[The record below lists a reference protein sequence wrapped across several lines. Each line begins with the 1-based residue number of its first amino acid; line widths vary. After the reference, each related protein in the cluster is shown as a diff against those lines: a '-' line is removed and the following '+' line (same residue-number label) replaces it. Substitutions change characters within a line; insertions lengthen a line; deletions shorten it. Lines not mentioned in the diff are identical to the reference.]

1 MFSPPDVWEGA
12 DLSRA
17 PQVPAVEGLRLSAVL
32 AWQTDTQRHV
42 EGLWLGE
49 GGELAVAGAAG
60 VSLFSLLDDER
71 WIITTDREE
80 DAADGALW
88 VPPGEA
94 TLSRHR
100 AHVATR
106 PGRLVPVSSWR
117 QAPLVRALGRRAL
130 GQLGPAARQRRS
142 EPPWGLQLLGPLQ
155 ALLVMGPAG
164 PWVGA
169 AAGGA
174 AVAVGYAAW
183 MRAVLRG
190 QRAMARLRALL
201 PDQELAEVDAQ
212 DHVRERWPVPLEDPA
227 LRELR
232 TSLPATHTLLRNA
245 GFTCAGAV
253 RVRQGA
259 PDRSEPAERRL
270 RLRAGV
276 CLEEAWV
283 EPGGQILAS
292 PDSVEGAPT
301 LELMSVR
308 VDGAVVVTRVEGPG
322 AAPGVRRDPGLLLQV
337 LAGPPTD
344 QHVRAHRDA
353 LAADRTVPLLTLHD
367 ALLARR
373 RVDTQLQAHAARAEE
388 RGFVRKIWVGM
399 FLWLLLLVTAAA
411 QGPTAAPFAIV
422 SLHMTLYNGL
432 CLWQRAR
439 GARERVCEPTAWIES
454 PVGVR

>member
-32 AWQTDTQRHV
+32 AWQTDTQRRV

-60 VSLFSLLDDER
+60 VSLFSLLEDER
-71 WIITTDREE
+71 WIVTTDREE
-80 DAADGALW
+80 DAADGALR
-88 VPPGEA
+88 VPAGEA

-117 QAPLVRALGRRAL
+117 EAPLVRALGRRSL
-130 GQLGPAARQRRS
+130 GQVGLAAQLRHA
-142 EPPWGLQLLGPLQ
+142 EPPWGLQLLGLLQ

-169 AAGGA
+169 AVGGA
-174 AVAVGYAAW
+174 VVAVGYGAW
-183 MRAVLRG
+183 LRTVLRG
-190 QRAMARLRALL
+190 RRAMSRLRALL
-201 PDQELAEVDAQ
+201 SDHELAELDAQ
-212 DHVRERWPVPLEDPA
+212 EHVRERWPVPLEDPA

-232 TSLPATHTLLRNA
+232 TSQPAMHTLLRNA

-259 PDRSEPAERRL
+259 PDRSEPAERRA

-292 PDSVEGAPT
+292 PDAVEGEAT
-301 LELMSVR
+301 LELTSLR
-308 VDGAVVVTRVEGPG
+308 VDGSVVVTRVGPG

-337 LAGPPTD
+337 LAGPPAG
-344 QHVRAHRDA
+344 QHLQAHRDA

-373 RVDTQLQAHAARAEE
+373 RVEVRLRNHAARAEE
-388 RGFVRKIWVGM
+388 LRVIRRGSMGLV
-399 FLWLLLLVTAAA
+399 LSLLMLVSAVV
-411 QGPTAAPFAIV
+411 QGLAPFAIV
-422 SLHMTLYNGL
+422 ILHMTTYNSL
-432 CLWQRAR
+432 CEWQRAR
-439 GARERVCEPTAWIES
+439 SARVEPSAPAGTS
-454 PVGVR
+454 LTGVI